1 MPRSTASTADAPY
14 PASAA
19 GAAGEAARDR
29 WIRERRGVRAS
40 VDPREPDA
48 AFVEEERTERGDVA
62 SVATILLA
70 NRECP
75 WRCLMCDLWTH
86 TTEETVAEGA
96 IPAQIRSGLA
106 RLPPARRVKLYNA
119 GSFFDPRAI
128 PPADDPAIAAALEPF
143 ERVIVESHPALVG
156 GRARALAGRLPGRLE
171 VAMGLETVHP
181 VVLPLLGKRMTPE
194 DFRAA
199 AGRLAGDGIALRA
212 FVLLGLPFV
221 PPEETV
227 SWALESARFAFDC
240 GATAVAIIPTRPG
253 NGALDALARRGEFAP
268 PRLAAVEDAAARG
281 VQLGDGRGRRVFVD
295 LWDLPRLR
303 ECAACFPARAGRL
316 ETINL
321 EQRVPPPVACEACG
335 SGGGS

>member
-1 MPRSTASTADAPY
+1 MPRSTASAADAPY
-14 PASAA
+14 PA
-19 GAAGEAARDR
+19 GAAGEAARDL
-29 WIRERRGVRAS
+29 WIRERRSARVP
-40 VDPREPDA
+40 VDPREPVA
-48 AFVEEERTERGDVA
+48 AFAEEERTERGDVA

-86 TTEETVAEGA
+86 TTEETVPEGA
-96 IPAQIRSGLA
+96 IPAQIRTALA

-128 PPADDPAIAAALEPF
+128 PPGDDPAIAALLEPF

-156 GRARALAGRLPGRLE
+156 GRARALARRLPGRLE

-181 VVLPLLGKRMTPE
+181 EVLPLLGKKMTLE

-199 AGRLAGDGIALRA
+199 AGRLAADGIALRA

-221 PPEETV
+221 PPDEAV

-240 GATAVAIIPTRPG
+240 GATAVAIIPTRSG
-253 NGALDALARRGEFAP
+253 NGALDALARRGEFSP
-268 PRLAAVEDAAARG
+268 PRLAAVEEAASRG
-281 VQLGDGRGRRVFVD
+281 VRLGDGRDRRVFVD

-303 ECAACFPARAGRL
+303 ECAACFPARAERL

-321 EQRVPPPVACEACG
+321 EQRVPPPVACGACG
-335 SGGGS
+335 GGGS